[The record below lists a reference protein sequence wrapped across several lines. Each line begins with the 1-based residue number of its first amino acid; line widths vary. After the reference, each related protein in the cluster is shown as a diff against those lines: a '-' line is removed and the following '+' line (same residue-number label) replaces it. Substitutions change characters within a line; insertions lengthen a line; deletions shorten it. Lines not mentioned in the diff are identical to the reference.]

1 MSVPLNVLSRVVSNV
16 LAMTTA
22 IADISVELE
31 KFNNMLK
38 TAESE
43 GRELNADDWAKL
55 DADLE
60 AAREKAKNA

>member
-1 MSVPLNVLSRVVSNV
+1 MSATLLVVSRV
-16 LAMTTA
+16 LAITTA
-22 IADISVELE
+22 IADLSVELE
-31 KFNNMLK
+31 KLNNMLK

-60 AAREKAKNA
+60 SAREKAKNA